1 MVIESTK
8 LHQWRNTDI
17 VIKWFKSIE
26 NKVETSFIIFDTES
40 FYLSVSL
47 ELFNKSIDF
56 VKSIQNIPDN
66 DLNITIIIMINLG

>member
-26 NKVETSFIIFDTES
+26 NKGETSFIIFDIPS
-40 FYLSVSL
+40 FYPSISP

-56 VKSIQNIPDN
+56 VKSIQNISDN
-66 DLNITIIIMINLG
+66 DLNITIIIMNNLG

>member
-40 FYLSVSL
+40 FYLSVSP

>member
-40 FYLSVSL
+40 FYLSVSP

-66 DLNITIIIMINLG
+66 DLNITIIIMSNLG

>member
-26 NKVETSFIIFDTES
+26 NKVETSFIIFDIAS
-40 FYLSVSL
+40 FYPSISP

-56 VKSIQNIPDN
+56 VKSIQNISDN
-66 DLNITIIIMINLG
+66 DLNITIIIMNNLG

>member
-26 NKVETSFIIFDTES
+26 NKGETSFIIFHIAS
-40 FYLSVSL
+40 FYPFISP

-56 VKSIQNIPDN
+56 VKSIQNISDN
-66 DLNITIIIMINLG
+66 DLNITIIIMNNLG

>member
-17 VIKWFKSIE
+17 VIKWFKNIE

-40 FYLSVSL
+40 FYLSVSP

>member
-1 MVIESTK
+1 MVIKSTK

>member
-17 VIKWFKSIE
+17 FIKWFKSIE

-40 FYLSVSL
+40 FYLSVSP

>member
-8 LHQWRNTDI
+8 LHQWINTDI

-40 FYLSVSL
+40 FYLSVSP

>member
-8 LHQWRNTDI
+8 LHQWRNTGI

>member
-26 NKVETSFIIFDTES
+26 NKGETSFIIFDIAS
-40 FYLSVSL
+40 FYPSISP

-56 VKSIQNIPDN
+56 VKSIQNISDN
-66 DLNITIIIMINLG
+66 DLNITIIIMNNLG